1 MRIELHCHSTA
12 SDGRLTPTEL
22 LDLAASR
29 SVTTLALTDHD
40 TIAGHAEAM
49 TAGSAHNIRVI
60 GGIEVST
67 LFEGKEAHILGYGV
81 RPSDDATR
89 ATLDALRSVRESRA
103 RAMLAK
109 LSEQRI
115 HVSYER
121 VCALAGDGMLG
132 RPHIARAMLEAGVVT
147 SIQDAF
153 DGYLAEG
160 KSAFV
165 ANDALTPGE
174 AAALIHRAHGCVVL
188 AHPGLFHGKFDTLF
202 QHLLKAG
209 LDGIETY
216 YPEHTAS
223 QMDAFAALARS
234 QGLIVTGGSD
244 FHIENGHHAAALGD
258 MQLPD
263 GCLDAL
269 DARIARYA

>member
-1 MRIELHCHSTA
+1 MRLELHCHSTA
-12 SDGRLTPTEL
+12 SDGRLTPTQL

-29 SVTTLALTDHD
+29 NVSTLALTDHD

-49 TAGSAHNIRVI
+49 AAGVERNIRVI
-60 GGIEVST
+60 GGIEIST

-81 RPSDDATR
+81 RPSDDGTR
-89 ATLDALRSVRESRA
+89 ATLDSLRGIRESRA
-103 RAMLAK
+103 RAMLSK
-109 LSEQRI
+109 LSEQGI

-132 RPHIARAMLEAGVVT
+132 RPHIARAMLEAGVVA

-153 DGYLAEG
+153 DRYLAEG

-165 ANDALTPGE
+165 ANDALSPAE

-188 AHPGLFHGKFDTLF
+188 AHPGLFHGKFDALF
-202 QHLLKAG
+202 QHLLEAD
-209 LDGIETY
+209 LDGIEIY
-216 YPEHTAS
+216 YPEHNAS
-223 QMDAFAALARS
+223 QMDALAALARS
-234 QGLIVTGGSD
+234 HGLIATGGSD
-244 FHIENGHHAAALGD
+244 FHAENGHHAAALGD

-263 GCLDAL
+263 GCLAAL